1 MKATLYNYR
10 QSPRKVRL
18 VAGAIKGKSVPEAL
32 NQLTFLVKRGA
43 DPIRKLLSSAVANAK
58 NNDGI
63 EAENLVVKNVTV
75 DKGMVMKRIE
85 HKARG
90 SANILEKKMSHITI
104 TLETKKE
111 PVKKAR
117 AVKAKAKK

>member
-18 VAGAIKGKSVPEAL
+18 VANAIKGKSVPQAL
-32 NQLTFLVKRGA
+32 SELRFMIKRGA
-43 DPIRKLLSSAVANAK
+43 APMYKLLNSAVSNAK
-58 NNDGI
+58 VNNGV
-63 EAENLVVKNVTV
+63 EADKLFVKNVMV

-90 SANILEKKMSHITI
+90 SANILEKKMSHV
-104 TLETKKE
+104 TLILDTKKE
-111 PVKKAR
+111 D
-117 AVKAKAKK
+117 AKKT